1 MGVDSTST
9 VLDAGSGLGA
19 TAVHLARTLGCRVT
33 AVTLGPEGVP
43 TGRELAARHDVEDQV
58 EFVQADILQFAP
70 AADEHDFVFMECVLS
85 IFPDKESATCR
96 LVATAGCV
104 GGALSLA
111 EYASLAELEGLAIE
125 HTEDCRQEA
134 ASFLDNIRVKMVAA
148 EIAGKLGKLPIG
160 DGAMA
165 NAERLIASVEEQLS
179 NGRNAGGE
187 QAVTRRSKDAPV
199 L

>member
-1 MGVDSTST
+1 MKAEVSSPLMAGV
-9 VLDAGSGLGA
+9 G
-19 TAVHLARTLGCRVT
+19 TLLLILIGVVCDTRR
-33 AVTLGPEGVP
+33 AALRPDEGPGGFVP
-43 TGRELAARHDVEDQV
+43 
-58 EFVQADILQFAP
+58 P